1 MVRPDMPSRPL
12 ILAIAVYVALDL
24 SNPFMPG
31 AFLFDAEESVEG
43 VHAER
48 SRPHLIAAGGS
59 APAPR
64 VQTDDVVAQPPRPP
78 APMGR
83 RRFDA
88 PRAAHIP
95 AADPPPPTDDH

>member
-1 MVRPDMPSRPL
+1 MPSRPL

-48 SRPHLIAAGGS
+48 SRPHLIGAAGGS
-59 APAPR
+59 AAAPR
-64 VQTDDVVAQPPRPP
+64 VQADDVVAQPPRPA

-83 RRFDA
+83 RRFEA
-88 PRAAHIP
+88 PHATHIP
-95 AADPPPPTDDH
+95 AADPPPITEDH